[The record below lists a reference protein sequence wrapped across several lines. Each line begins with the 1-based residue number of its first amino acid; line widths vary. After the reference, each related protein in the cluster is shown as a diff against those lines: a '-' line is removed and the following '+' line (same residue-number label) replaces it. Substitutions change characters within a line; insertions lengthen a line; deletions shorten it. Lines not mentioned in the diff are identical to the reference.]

1 MTSVKLDDALLAGI
15 EQFIAHRNEPP
26 RGKMSHDDAVNVIVE
41 DWLIAQG
48 YMALPDD
55 AGTATK
61 ALDAADVPQ
70 G

>member
-55 AGTATK
+55 TGTATK

-70 G
+70 A

>member
-48 YMALPDD
+48 YVALPDD
-55 AGTATK
+55 TGTATK

-70 G
+70 A

>member
-26 RGKMSHDDAVNVIVE
+26 RGKMSHDDAINVIVE

-55 AGTATK
+55 TGTATK

>member
-48 YMALPDD
+48 YMTLPDD
-55 AGTATK
+55 TGTATM

>member
-48 YMALPDD
+48 YLALPDD
-55 AGTATK
+55 TGTATK

-70 G
+70 A